1 MYPKL
6 PKSIILC
13 TMDVVG
19 LYASIPHEEGL
30 FALRKQLESRKDKY
44 ASTDTIIDLA
54 ELVLKSDIFTFMKK
68 TVEQKW
74 GTTIGTKIAPWY
86 SITFMAE
93 EQIKKSG
100 YKPYL

>member
-44 ASTDTIIDLA
+44 ASPDTIIDLA

-68 TVEQKW
+68 TVIKNGGLLLVQKLHL
-74 GTTIGTKIAPWY
+74 GIALHLW
-86 SITFMAE
+86 
-93 EQIKKSG
+93 QKNR
-100 YKPYL
+100 